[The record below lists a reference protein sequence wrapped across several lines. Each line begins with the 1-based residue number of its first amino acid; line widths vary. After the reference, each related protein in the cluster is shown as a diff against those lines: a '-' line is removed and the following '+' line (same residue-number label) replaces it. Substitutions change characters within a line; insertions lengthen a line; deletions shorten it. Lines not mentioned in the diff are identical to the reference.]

1 MDSRD
6 DSRVQILPSPF
17 RVFRPWKILILSM
30 PQFLHLES
38 RDNMSSYLRELL
50 PALNQN
56 IYIVLRIMSHTYIVD
71 AG

>member
-1 MDSRD
+1 MHFQGHKLFYLHPLAVGDMM
-6 DSRVQILPSPF
+6 LT
-17 RVFRPWKILILSM
+17 LSM

-56 IYIVLRIMSHTYIVD
+56 TDIVLRIMSHTYIVD